1 MKLGD
6 VRECQARPSYPAV
19 GIRTRSRE
27 GGPKCLPGW
36 VPPAVRHYLEHVEG
50 GAPIRV
56 LARRSEV
63 HASTVLRQVRQL
75 ESRRDDPL
83 VDAALQRLSRGFRSE
98 IGPDAPAIPPEEKTM
113 THHDPKGPRPEPL
126 EDESAAEALRVLRR
140 MAEPGAVLAVAPGMP
155 VAAVMREGADGTTQ
169 RLARLERSVAE
180 TLALRGWIAAQ
191 EGPGKVAR
199 YRITATGRAELKG
212 AAPKAPG
219 FAEAGASFDGAP
231 GGARAVPVEGP
242 LTLLARRRDRDGQP
256 FLGRDL
262 VAAGERLRE
271 DFELAQIGPRVTQ
284 DWSRFLTS
292 GCEATSGPG
301 QTPSGSRER
310 LAAALAD
317 LGPGLG
323 DVALRCCCYLE
334 GMESLERRMGWS
346 ARSGKIVLRI
356 ALQRLRR
363 HYDATGGGDMIG

>member
-1 MKLGD
+1 MRRHAG
-6 VRECQARPSYPAV
+6 
-19 GIRTRSRE
+19 GME
-27 GGPKCLPGW
+27 GLPDW
-36 VPPAVRHYLEHVEG
+36 VPPPVRHYLEHVEG

-63 HASTVLRQVRQL
+63 HASTVLRQVRQM

-83 VDAALQRLSRGFRSE
+83 VDAALQRLSRRY
-98 IGPDAPAIPPEEKTM
+98 GPASPEERAM
-113 THHDPKGPRPEPL
+113 THHDPQGPRP
-126 EDESAAEALRVLRR
+126 DGGDTGAMAETMRVLRR
-140 MAEPGAVLAVAPGMP
+140 MAEPGAVLAVASGMP
-155 VAAVMREGADGTTQ
+155 VAAVMREGPAGETQ
-169 RLARLERSVAE
+169 RLARLDRSVAE

-199 YRITATGRAELKG
+199 YRITSRGRAALKG
-212 AAPKAPG
+212 NDAPGPDG
-219 FAEAGASFDGAP
+219 FAEAATGFAAP
-231 GGARAVPVEGP
+231 AATARMAAQDGP
-242 LTLLARRRDRDGQP
+242 LMLLARRRDRDGRP

-262 VAAGERLRE
+262 VSAGERLRE

-284 DWSRFLTS
+284 DWSRFLTA
-292 GCEATSGPG
+292 GCASGPG
-301 QTPSGSRER
+301 HRPSGARDR

-363 HYDATGGGDMIG
+363 HYDAAGGSEMIG

>member
-1 MKLGD
+1 MASGHGS
-6 VRECQARPSYPAV
+6 QA
-19 GIRTRSRE
+19 
-27 GGPKCLPGW
+27 LPRW

-83 VDAALQRLSRGFRSE
+83 VDAALQRLSRRYG
-98 IGPDAPAIPPEEKTM
+98 PAIPEETSM
-113 THHDPKGPRPEPL
+113 THHDPQGPRPDSCGDEP
-126 EDESAAEALRVLRR
+126 AEAMRVLRR
-140 MAEPGAVLAVAPGMP
+140 MAEPGAVLAVAPEMP
-155 VAAVMREGADGTTQ
+155 IAAVMREGPDGATQ
-169 RLARLERSVAE
+169 RLARLDRAVAE
-180 TLALRGWIAAQ
+180 TLALRGWILALDGAGQ
-191 EGPGKVAR
+191 VAR
-199 YRITATGRAELKG
+199 YRITAAGRAALRETAPV
-212 AAPKAPG
+212 AAQAAG
-219 FAEAGASFDGAP
+219 FAEAATAFAP
-231 GGARAVPVEGP
+231 APRAGRAAPVEGP

-271 DFELAQIGPRVTQ
+271 DFELAQIGPRVAQ
-284 DWSRFLTS
+284 DWSRYLTG
-292 GCEATSGPG
+292 GCDGGGG
-301 QTPSGSRER
+301 QGRGPSGARDR

-363 HYDATGGGDMIG
+363 HYGEAGGSEMIG